1 MTFEILQKCKRVLAG
16 FLHDA
21 YGGKINAVVN
31 TCLLLFSLTLTFR
44 ESHKKFKKMHF
55 RGHNWLRLEN
65 GKADSIFLHSGN
77 IINIIHLN
85 IVRLGLN
92 F

>member
-44 ESHKKFKKMHF
+44 QQKP
-55 RGHNWLRLEN
+55 
-65 GKADSIFLHSGN
+65 
-77 IINIIHLN
+77 
-85 IVRLGLN
+85 
-92 F
+92 